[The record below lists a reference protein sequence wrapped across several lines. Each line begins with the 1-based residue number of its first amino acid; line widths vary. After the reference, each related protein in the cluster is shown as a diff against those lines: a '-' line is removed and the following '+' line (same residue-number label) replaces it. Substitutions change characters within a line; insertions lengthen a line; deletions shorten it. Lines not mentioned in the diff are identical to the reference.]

1 MLRISEPRV
10 GDSATRQATSGFNSL
25 QNVRRLPYA
34 ELVSLTGR
42 CHEFMLKTHQVA
54 KPMVAGVPQTY
65 ILIGAVV
72 LFGIGLLSAVKRTRP
87 KDPPAHTSGG
97 RRTDDV

>member
-1 MLRISEPRV
+1 MSFALYMLGFIIVIV
-10 GDSATRQATSGFNSL
+10 GLAWGA
-25 QNVRRLPYA
+25 
-34 ELVSLTGR
+34 
-42 CHEFMLKTHQVA
+42 
-54 KPMVAGVPQTY
+54 MVAGVPQTY